1 MADLK
6 AGTLADFASSMAAYM
21 EKAMQN
27 EWLAVKGTALPSGP
41 GDEDRKILFAA
52 VAQGVLKYLYDH
64 RADIS
69 TLSAGGDSHQ
79 HTADFTVSAYRTPL
93 P

>member
-1 MADLK
+1 
-6 AGTLADFASSMAAYM
+6 
-21 EKAMQN
+21 
-27 EWLAVKGTALPSGP
+27 
-41 GDEDRKILFAA
+41 
-52 VAQGVLKYLYDH
+52 VLKYLYDH

>member
-1 MADLK
+1 MDNLK
-6 AGTLADFASSMAAYM
+6 AGTLADFANGMAAYI

-64 RADIS
+64 SADIS
-69 TLSAGGDSHQ
+69 TIATGDEHI
-79 HTADFTVSAYRTPL
+79 AFGMSAYRTPL

>member
-1 MADLK
+1 
-6 AGTLADFASSMAAYM
+6 
-21 EKAMQN
+21 MQN
-27 EWLAVKGTALPSGP
+27 EWLAVKGTALPGGP

-52 VAQGVLKYLYDH
+52 IAQGVLKYLYDH

-69 TLSAGGDSHQ
+69 TVEAGGGGAAHQ
-79 HTADFTVSAYRTPL
+79 HTADFGVSVYRTPL